1 MKVKIIIEQFDNG
14 ITLKWQGPDHDSKAI
29 VAHFYDREKAIGE
42 MILNDVKH
50 IMDAESCNVVTMEIE
65 YGNGDTNQVVGEDS
79 ECGPL
84 G

>member
-1 MKVKIIIEQFDNG
+1 MKAKIIIEQFDNG
-14 ITLKWQGPDHDSKAI
+14 ITLKWQSPDHDSKAI

-50 IMDAESCNVVTMEIE
+50 IMDTELCNVVTLNIE
-65 YGNGDTNQVVGEDS
+65 YGTGDTYQAVEADS
-79 ECGPL
+79 ECGLL